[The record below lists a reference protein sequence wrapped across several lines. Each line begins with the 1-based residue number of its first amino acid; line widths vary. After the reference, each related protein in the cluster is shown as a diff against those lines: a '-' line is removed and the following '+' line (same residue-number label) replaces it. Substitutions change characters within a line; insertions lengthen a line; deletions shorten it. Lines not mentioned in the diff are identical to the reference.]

1 MDDLF
6 KMYLAGQLGH
16 LSGQIDVWAV
26 GQRTATP
33 GLLTGLVTVADLREM
48 RPSTNFK
55 VGLLMDIAVFQT
67 SVQILSRKS
76 GGSICDVIQIALLTC

>member
-1 MDDLF
+1 MLARVFLKPMDDLF

-16 LSGQIDVWAV
+16 FSGQIDVWAV

-48 RPSTNFK
+48 RANKTHWTEYK
-55 VGLLMDIAVFQT
+55 LQG
-67 SVQILSRKS
+67 
-76 GGSICDVIQIALLTC
+76 